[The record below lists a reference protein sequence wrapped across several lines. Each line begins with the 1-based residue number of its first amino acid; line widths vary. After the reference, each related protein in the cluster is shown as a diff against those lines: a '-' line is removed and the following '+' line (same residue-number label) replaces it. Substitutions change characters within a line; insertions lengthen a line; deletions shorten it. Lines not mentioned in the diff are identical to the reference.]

1 MAGIGVRLNKI
12 YGKNTLTTDI
22 VGVGYSTVVTIAP
35 MLVVIGAIVAMEY
48 FLGFSRIGYREREL
62 FSSTILYIFI
72 FSLLTAAPFNS
83 VLSRYMSDV
92 IYNESQRLNNIVN
105 SQGITPD
112 ELYNAK
118 LCLDEISQAISG
130 LERILQAKIEFF
142 ESEFSQ

>member
-12 YGKNTLTTDI
+12 YGKNTLTTDL

-72 FSLLTAAPFNS
+72 FSLFNFLACS
-83 VLSRYMSDV
+83 AILSF
-92 IYNESQRLNNIVN
+92 IYS
-105 SQGITPD
+105 
-112 ELYNAK
+112 
-118 LCLDEISQAISG
+118 
-130 LERILQAKIEFF
+130 FF
-142 ESEFSQ
+142 FLLA